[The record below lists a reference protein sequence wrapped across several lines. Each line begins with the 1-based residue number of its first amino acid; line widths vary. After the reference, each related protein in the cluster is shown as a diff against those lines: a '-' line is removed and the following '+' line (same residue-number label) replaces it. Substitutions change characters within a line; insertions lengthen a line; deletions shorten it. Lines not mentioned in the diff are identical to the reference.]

1 MPYDESFLNN
11 PPPDILRRRHIVPLA
26 RFSDDDVA
34 SMDYDSWKA
43 TASRYEWH
51 PDERKKMEELIES
64 IRWEGLRNKVHIVAR
79 GALFNVADG
88 HHRVV
93 ALRRL
98 GWTHVPYRWYRLEKQ
113 PLYRDRTFYE
123 RAMLPESA
131 ARGES

>member
-1 MPYDESFLNN
+1 
-11 PPPDILRRRHIVPLA
+11 
-26 RFSDDDVA
+26 
-34 SMDYDSWKA
+34 MDYDSWKA